1 MNFKAHDYTV
11 SSHFLSAIINDDYSS
26 LSNEES
32 EQLTKFLSTL
42 PEQGHWSVKETE
54 SYFGKCEVTNL
65 ASDVV
70 NVEWMEIVDS

>member
-1 MNFKAHDYTV
+1 MEFESYFYTV
-11 SSHFLSAIINDDYSS
+11 SSHFLPAMVNDDYSG

-32 EQLTKFLSTL
+32 RQLMKFISVL
-42 PEQGHWSVKETE
+42 PGKGHWSIEETE

-70 NVEWMEIVDS
+70 NVQWMKII